1 MTVRRREKCVTA
13 SRREIDFA
21 RTSYHSP
28 RKAAVAA
35 ASLFSSPDPPS
46 PFRRELLLL
55 EGCLRRLFADWR
67 LERFEKRVRG
77 QSLSERIALLS
88 LLSPP
93 SPSLSLFRARARFWR
108 NCFFVLAFP
117 PFDPRFPDSSSFPSF
132 YPSPVCPIAIVRDE
146 SRVEKKKRKEKEGGK
161 IFKCS
166 LVRSLVILVVCLYV
180 VIIVLPREGV

>member
-28 RKAAVAA
+28 RKAAAA

-93 SPSLSLFRARARFWR
+93 SLSLSLSFAR
-108 NCFFVLAFP
+108 VLAFDVIAFSFSP
-117 PFDPRFPDSSSFPSF
+117 SLRLIPDSQIPLPFLLF
-132 YPSPVCPIAIVRDE
+132 
-146 SRVEKKKRKEKEGGK
+146 
-161 IFKCS
+161 
-166 LVRSLVILVVCLYV
+166 ILPLFAQ
-180 VIIVLPREGV
+180 

>member
-28 RKAAVAA
+28 RKAAAA
-35 ASLFSSPDPPS
+35 TASLFSSPDPPS

-93 SPSLSLFRARARFWR
+93 SLSLSFAR
-108 NCFFVLAFP
+108 VLAFDVIAFSFSP
-117 PFDPRFPDSSSFPSF
+117 SLRLIPDSQIPLPFLLF
-132 YPSPVCPIAIVRDE
+132 
-146 SRVEKKKRKEKEGGK
+146 
-161 IFKCS
+161 
-166 LVRSLVILVVCLYV
+166 ILPLFAQ
-180 VIIVLPREGV
+180 

>member
-28 RKAAVAA
+28 RKAAAA

-93 SPSLSLFRARARFWR
+93 SLSLSLFRARARFWR

-117 PFDPRFPDSSSFPSF
+117 PFDSRFPDSSSFPSF

-166 LVRSLVILVVCLYV
+166 LVRSLVILVVRLYV